1 MYLLYSITSK
11 SYEIHQDNTAISE
24 ASRNTILLLWN
35 ADIMKTQ
42 VIVSP
47 SSNGKTTQG
56 IGLVMSALVTPTQPL
71 VALDRGGNYRS
82 LVKYV
87 PDLVYIG
94 LNPGQALPALNRS
107 TSVAI
112 VEFAHRPG
120 MDEETIHYVLETLA
134 SLPSPR
140 VLVDDCHTYSKSFLL
155 SLTEIASET
164 IL

>member
-1 MYLLYSITSK
+1 
-11 SYEIHQDNTAISE
+11 
-24 ASRNTILLLWN
+24 
-35 ADIMKTQ
+35 MKTQ

-164 IL
+164 IFLTREIRNLPASIRPDLVAKSSSINVTYLTHVNY